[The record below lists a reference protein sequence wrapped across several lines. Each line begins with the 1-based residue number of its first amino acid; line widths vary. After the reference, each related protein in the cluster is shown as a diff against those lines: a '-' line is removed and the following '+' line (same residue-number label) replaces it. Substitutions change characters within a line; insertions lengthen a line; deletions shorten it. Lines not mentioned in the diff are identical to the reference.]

1 MDLFFDNVVQYWE
14 ESQKRPKKILFLKYE
29 ELKRDPKGEVKK
41 LAEFLGKPFSSE
53 EDIEKVLWKCSL
65 ERLKSL
71 EVNKNGSI
79 FYGVPNSSYFRK
91 GLVGDWKNYL
101 TPEMEKQIDET
112 ARLKFS
118 ATGLHLES

>member
-1 MDLFFDNVVQYWE
+1 MQYWE